1 MSHPPIPPTAPR
13 LPASGRRAHG
23 RGAGQTAGRPTP
35 PTLRAGWLLA
45 LLLLGLPRLAGAAE
59 PATLYQ
65 QLGGRDGIQAVTARL
80 IERSARDPRT
90 AAALRGARLE
100 PLKRQVADYVCE
112 LSGGPCVFRDGGPAH
127 YGRLAVTEPAF
138 AVMMAT
144 LREELQAT
152 GVPLAA
158 QAELLR
164 RLSPPTSAVIVAET
178 PP

>member
-1 MSHPPIPPTAPR
+1 MA
-13 LPASGRRAHG
+13 
-23 RGAGQTAGRPTP
+23 
-35 PTLRAGWLLA
+35 
-45 LLLLGLPRLAGAAE
+45 AGARAE

-65 QLGGRDGIQAVTARL
+65 QLGGRQGIQAVTARM
-80 IERSARDPRT
+80 IERSAHDPRT
-90 AAALRGARLE
+90 AAALRGARLG
-100 PLKRQVADYVCE
+100 PLARQVADYVCE
-112 LSGGPCVFRDGGPAH
+112 LADGPCVFRDGGPAL

-144 LREELQAT
+144 LREELQAA

-164 RLSPPTSAVIVAET
+164 RLSPPASAVILADM